1 MKVAPFA
8 VAPRPTDEELLGSW
22 ISRVAVANGCGV
34 AEFLRGGHAP
44 SYAYRDLDWRAEPEL
59 LTWLSAGSGVKVER
73 LRQMTLSVRY
83 PASRRADFA
92 WSVGPV
98 FAGRHAFCP
107 ACARAGDARH
117 RAPISRLDDA
127 GLWRVTCLRHGV
139 YLDSVRGPG
148 DIYSERSAGRH
159 SRLRH
164 TLARG
169 EPTPAP
175 NFATAFDRA
184 ALRACGRRRPGGL
197 WKVKDPA
204 NFLRTSALLASLM
217 LVERRPGAG
226 VESAMAALLGARPFA
241 MPGMSAAVYEPNL
254 IRRAPTFLRV
264 RAFAAA
270 ALLLLKQ
277 RAAIRLGLPAWV
289 IANLPFD
296 RPENFL
302 LDPWRVAAEA
312 WSRPT
317 LWRAFRLGRHLPSQ
331 LCWEVRRESARRLR
345 LVGIDPFRKRT

>member
-1 MKVAPFA
+1 MKIGPFA
-8 VAPRPTDEELLGSW
+8 VAPPPAHGELLGSW
-22 ISRVAVANGCGV
+22 LARMAVANDCRI
-34 AEFLRGGHAP
+34 AEFLRNGGAP
-44 SYAYRDLDWRAEPEL
+44 SYAFRDLDWQAEPEL
-59 LTWLSAGSGVKVER
+59 LAWLSAGAGVRAER

-83 PASRRADFA
+83 PASRRTDFA

-107 ACARAGDARH
+107 ACARTGEAR
-117 RAPISRLDDA
+117 RQAPISRLEDA

-139 YLDSVRGPG
+139 YLDGVRGPG
-148 DIYSERSAGRH
+148 DFYSEMTPGRRSPLK
-159 SRLRH
+159 S

-184 ALRACGRRRPGGL
+184 ALRASDRRRPGGM

-204 NFLRTSALLASLM
+204 NFLRTSALLGSLM
-217 LVERRPGAG
+217 LVERRPGPG
-226 VESAMAALLGARPFA
+226 VETSMAALLGARPFA
-241 MPGMSAAVYEPNL
+241 MPGMSAGVYEANL
-254 IRRAPTFLRV
+254 IRRAPAFLRV
-264 RAFAAA
+264 RALSSA
-270 ALLLLKQ
+270 ALLMLKP
-277 RAAIRLGLPAWV
+277 RAAMRLGLGDWV
-289 IANLPFD
+289 RANLPFD

-331 LCWEVRRESARRLR
+331 LCWEVRREAARRLR
-345 LVGIDPFRKRT
+345 WVGLDPFRKRT